1 MQGKKA
7 QRHEGTKAGQRQIS
21 AFPSCLRAFVPLC
34 LLLSSCTYES
44 STQGPETQTLEQR
57 QDAAIRDPIKNNYE
71 DNVRPYDISGGGI
84 NNLDKNALDRDLKH
98 VFGP

>member
-1 MQGKKA
+1 MKKIDDRRSRIEDCGGRA
-7 QRHEGTKAGQRQIS
+7 
-21 AFPSCLRAFVPLC
+21 LRSSIFY
-34 LLLSSCTYES
+34 LLSSILFLSAGCTYES
-44 STQGPETQTLEQR
+44 SSQGPERQTLEQR

-84 NNLDKNALDRDLKH
+84 NNLDRGALDRDLKH